1 MKSDHEHD
9 VVSFTLLTQSF
20 DTLSDTSQY
29 IREMEGTTTTSNKY
43 YSSPYQPPTKID
55 LTLGENERFAG
66 DISPINFESYST
78 KETRKN
84 VNYQY
89 YHTKE
94 DPDKAAVYHV
104 NQGIASTC
112 MQRYSTLPHV
122 QHNPLYILRKVQ
134 KAFVGCSY
142 LLPFTDVAVNVG
154 KLSSFRLYRDE
165 VSHFL
170 LYELLT
176 LPIYLANFVFSSRAS
191 LLL

>member
-1 MKSDHEHD
+1 MKSDQEHD

-29 IREMEGTTTTSNKY
+29 IREMEGTTTSNK

-55 LTLGENERFAG
+55 LTLGENESFAG
-66 DISPINFESYST
+66 DISPINFDPYST

-84 VNYQY
+84 GNYQY

-104 NQGIASTC
+104 NQGITSTC

-122 QHNPLYILRKVQ
+122 RHNPLYILRKVQ
-134 KAFVGCSY
+134 KAFSGCSY

-170 LYELLT
+170 LL
-176 LPIYLANFVFSSRAS
+176 NC
-191 LLL
+191 

>member
-29 IREMEGTTTTSNKY
+29 IREMEGTTSNKLREMEGTTSNK

-55 LTLGENERFAG
+55 LTLGENESFAG
-66 DISPINFESYST
+66 DISPINFDAYST
-78 KETRKN
+78 KGTRKT
-84 VNYQY
+84 VNHQY
-89 YHTKE
+89 YTKE
-94 DPDKAAVYHV
+94 DPDKAVVYHV
-104 NQGIASTC
+104 NQGITSTC
-112 MQRYSTLPHV
+112 MQRYSTPQHV
-122 QHNPLYILRKVQ
+122 RHNPLYILRKVQ

-170 LYELLT
+170 LL
-176 LPIYLANFVFSSRAS
+176 NC
-191 LLL
+191 